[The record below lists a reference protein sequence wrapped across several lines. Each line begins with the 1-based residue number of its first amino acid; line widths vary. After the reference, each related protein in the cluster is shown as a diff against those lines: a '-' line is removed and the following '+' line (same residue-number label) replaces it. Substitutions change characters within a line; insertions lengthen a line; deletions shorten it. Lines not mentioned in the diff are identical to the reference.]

1 MDPAERG
8 KVRHAGW
15 EETTRVSSHGP
26 MVEVTGQRHSAIE
39 GHPLAIQNL
48 LHANRRRGIYP
59 HHGRPKFV
67 VIVDGWPVTIV
78 VGRGRRRTG
87 GSLFKLSSAVC
98 EELKSSRTRVIL

>member
-67 VIVDGWPVTIV
+67 VVVDGVA
-78 VGRGRRRTG
+78 GNDYCRTG
-87 GSLFKLSSAVC
+87 
-98 EELKSSRTRVIL
+98 EEKNRRFLI

>member
-15 EETTRVSSHGP
+15 KETTRVSSHGP

-67 VIVDGWPVTIV
+67 VVDGV
-78 VGRGRRRTG
+78 VVNDYCRTEEEKNRRF
-87 GSLFKLSSAVC
+87 L
-98 EELKSSRTRVIL
+98 I